1 MTAMS
6 TLDRPASAAEVKA
19 TLYDPVLAHETPN
32 GRMYSRT
39 VGGAPVVQPITNIL
53 AREEAVIEELGAED
67 LVLQVGVMSAKWVTV
82 GAK

>member
-1 MTAMS
+1 
-6 TLDRPASAAEVKA
+6 
-19 TLYDPVLAHETPN
+19 
-32 GRMYSRT
+32 MYSRT

-67 LVLQVGVMSAKWVTV
+67 LVLQVGVSAKWVTV